1 VTPAILLLRS
11 LDIDHEVIEYEHDPA
26 HPSYGDEAAEALGVD
41 PTSIFKT
48 LLVNLDDGS
57 TAVGIVPVT
66 CTLDLKAIA
75 VAAGAKRAHMTDQ
88 REAERRTGY
97 VVGGISPFGQ
107 KQPSPTFVDEWA
119 TAFDLVHCSGG
130 RRGLEIAV
138 PPAAFVEALG
148 ATFAPIASWP

>member
-1 VTPAILLLRS
+1 MTPAIVLLRS
-11 LDIDHEVIEYEHDPA
+11 LDIAHEVIEYDHDTA
-26 HPSYGDEAAEALGVD
+26 HPSYGREAADALGVD

-48 LLVNLDDGS
+48 LLVTLDTGAI
-57 TAVGIVPVT
+57 AVGVVPVT

-75 VAAGAKRAHMTDQ
+75 GAAEAKRARMTDPG
-88 REAERRTGY
+88 EAERRTGY

-119 TAFDLVHCSGG
+119 MAFDTVHCSGG
-130 RRGLEIAV
+130 RRGLEIRVA
-138 PPAAFVEALG
+138 PDAFVEALG